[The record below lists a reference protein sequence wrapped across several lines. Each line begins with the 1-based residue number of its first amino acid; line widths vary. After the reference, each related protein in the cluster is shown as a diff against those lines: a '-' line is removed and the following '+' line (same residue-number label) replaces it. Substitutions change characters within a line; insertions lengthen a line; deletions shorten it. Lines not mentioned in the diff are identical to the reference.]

1 MPTDI
6 CVIKPSL
13 GCGGKEVVINSW
25 RHIVV
30 SINGTAN
37 KLHFERVKPFAI
49 ADRCQRAGMH
59 GLAGDVRRNLRLLRG
74 RCLAHACYRYENNS
88 YVPAHERFRA
98 TVSAAS
104 SNASR
109 LRLEHAGLPH
119 LRRVFRLRA

>member
-1 MPTDI
+1 MPTDV
-6 CVIKPSL
+6 CVVKPSL
-13 GCGGKEVVINSW
+13 GCGGEQVGINLW

-30 SINGTAN
+30 PINGAAN
-37 KLHFERVKPFAI
+37 KLHFERVKPFAV

-59 GLAGDVRRNLRLLRG
+59 RLARDVRCNLRLLRG
-74 RCLAHACYRYENNS
+74 RCLAHARYRYKNNS

-109 LRLEHAGLPH
+109 LRLGHAGLPH